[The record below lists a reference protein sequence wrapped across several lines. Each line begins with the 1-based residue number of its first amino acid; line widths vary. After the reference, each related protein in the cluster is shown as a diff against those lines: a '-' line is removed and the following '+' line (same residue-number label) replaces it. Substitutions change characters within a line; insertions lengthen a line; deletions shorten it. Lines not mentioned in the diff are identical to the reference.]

1 MGPQKMMSARPQTM
15 KNSKTKKK
23 KEDVAGEKKN
33 AGDANE
39 GKV

>member
-23 KEDVAGEKKN
+23 GDEAGEKKN

>member
-1 MGPQKMMSARPQTM
+1 MSARPQTM

-23 KEDVAGEKKN
+23 ENVDGEKKN